1 MDVKPYITVY
11 DTPSSTPSAAPWIA
25 YPPTKPLT
33 ISFSDKAL
41 SVLAQLKYAS
51 GENIVLSKRSLRK
64 KNCLRFFRSQEELK
78 QSISDIILADP
89 RSIFRKKQG
98 DTTFSFPVDSVDVK
112 VKVEGVFVTVVDI
125 GQTEYVRG
133 LLKRAGS

>member
-1 MDVKPYITVY
+1 MKPYITTY
-11 DTPSSTPSAAPWIA
+11 DMPSSTLSAAPWIVN
-25 YPPTKPLT
+25 PPTKPLT

-51 GENIVLSKRSLRK
+51 GENIVLSKRRLRK
-64 KNCLRFFRSQEELK
+64 KNCLRFFRSREELK

-98 DTTFSFPVDSVDVK
+98 DTTFSFPIDSVDVTVE
-112 VKVEGVFVTVVDI
+112 VKGVFVTVVDI

-133 LLKRAGS
+133 LLKRVGS